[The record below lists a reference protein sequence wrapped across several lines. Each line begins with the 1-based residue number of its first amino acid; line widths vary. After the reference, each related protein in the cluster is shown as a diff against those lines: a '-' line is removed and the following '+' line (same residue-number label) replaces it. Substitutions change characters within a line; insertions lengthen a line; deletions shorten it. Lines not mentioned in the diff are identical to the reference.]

1 VDGQKREREEE
12 HSYAMLTHWQKE
24 LKLLEGWLNSP
35 KKEED
40 FHRDEVMKNSKG
52 NLQESK
58 GREYIKKKKEKQ
70 PMDNNNDLQQNNC

>member
-1 VDGQKREREEE
+1 MDGQKREREEE

-52 NLQESK
+52 NLQEGKSL
-58 GREYIKKKKEKQ
+58 EEEKKKEKK
-70 PMDNNNDLQQNNC
+70 PVDNRNNLQQNNY